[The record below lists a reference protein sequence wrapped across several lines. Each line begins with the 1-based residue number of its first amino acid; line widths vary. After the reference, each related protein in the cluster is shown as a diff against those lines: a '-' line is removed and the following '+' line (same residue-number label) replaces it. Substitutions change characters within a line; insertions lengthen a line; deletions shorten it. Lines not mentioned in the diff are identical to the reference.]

1 METITHRSW
10 VIKDS
15 NGIVIGEFEGVADNS
30 WIGKELLD
38 GTLVASVEQLED
50 IIETKGITA
59 EQKRRNERAEMFAIT
74 LDRIN
79 PLWYDS
85 LTQQQKDDLS
95 VWRQAWLDY
104 PETEIRPDNLSWLQL

>member
-15 NGIVIGEFEGVADNS
+15 NGIIIGEFEGVADND
-30 WIGKELLD
+30 WIGRELLD

-50 IIETKGITA
+50 IIETKGLTP
-59 EQKRRNERAEMFAIT
+59 EQERRNERTEIFSET

-79 PLWYDS
+79 PIWYNS

-95 VWRQAWLDY
+95 NWRQAWLDY
-104 PETEIRPDNLSWLQL
+104 PETEIRPDNLSWL